1 MCFEFCS
8 RLGFTLIEKTPTAGH
23 HFTLRLTGS
32 SLTAVKFWVVFL
44 SIFPY
49 QQKSL
54 AAYGAS
60 FVTKNSLAQK
70 PIDVVSDDLADD
82 FKDLQRNRYSKENLP
97 KLPDLPPPSPTNA
110 LILPEEP
117 QPVNHSFLKLF

>member
-1 MCFEFCS
+1 MNFNKK
-8 RLGFTLIEKTPTAGH
+8 I
-23 HFTLRLTGS
+23 
-32 SLTAVKFWVVFL
+32 
-44 SIFPY
+44 I
-49 QQKSL
+49 L

-117 QPVNHSFLKLF
+117 QPVSLASIYSQISQKGKILLRIWQNRSLF